1 MKTLMRPR
9 VKTDY
14 FRMFKSIARLFSVSQ
29 DIIAKLWWLQ
39 MAVQIYK
46 ERLVKLGPILNSKTS
61 NNYTALNR

>member
-1 MKTLMRPR
+1 MKTLMHPR

-14 FRMFKSIARLFSVSQ
+14 FRMFKSIACLFSVSQ

-46 ERLVKLGPILNSKTS
+46 ERLVKPILNSKTS
-61 NNYTALNR
+61 NNFTALNR